1 MYTFKEDQDK
11 ERIHSRSHSL
21 VPVFGQKIV
30 SAALRQIVLSDL
42 TAVAANFSCDLL
54 RFFIY
59 VTLWAS
65 ILQKPSYLVMICKQN
80 RQRILFS

>member
-1 MYTFKEDQDK
+1 M
-11 ERIHSRSHSL
+11 

-54 RFFIY
+54 RYFIY
-59 VTLWAS
+59 FVALWAS
-65 ILQKPSYLVMICKQN
+65 LIQKPSNLATRGWRSALARSRLVVVDKLTQVDF
-80 RQRILFS
+80 LV